1 MDLGVAVTGGVGDIG
16 SAIGRLLAEHGARVR
31 LLDIVPADEAHER
44 TAAWNLP
51 TIDYVQV
58 DVRDRAG
65 LDAALAGLPR
75 LDVAIG
81 NAGVVRAQRFLDI
94 DEKSWTEQIDIN
106 LTGVFNLCQSAARLM
121 VERSQPG
128 HVILTG
134 SWVGDRPWPED
145 AAYSASK
152 AGLTMMAR
160 TAALE
165 LARHGVRVNVVAPGI
180 VEAGLAGRQLKTEPQ
195 YAARARAAVP
205 LGEFQTA
212 QQVAQVVQFLCSPA
226 ASYLTGSVL
235 VADGGA
241 SLGSP

>member
-1 MDLGVAVTGGVGDIG
+1 
-16 SAIGRLLAEHGARVR
+16 
-31 LLDIVPADEAHER
+31 
-44 TAAWNLP
+44 
-51 TIDYVQV
+51 
-58 DVRDRAG
+58 
-65 LDAALAGLPR
+65 
-75 LDVAIG
+75 
-81 NAGVVRAQRFLDI
+81 
-94 DEKSWTEQIDIN
+94 
-106 LTGVFNLCQSAARLM
+106 
-121 VERSQPG
+121 
-128 HVILTG
+128 
-134 SWVGDRPWPED
+134 
-145 AAYSASK
+145 
-152 AGLTMMAR
+152 MMAR

-205 LGEFQTA
+205 LGEFQSA